1 FLSLLGFPFV
11 LCIRVSLDESPSSSS
26 SSSSNQSADGV
37 WELRLS
43 RSVDSSS
50 CSFTRKT
57 AVVLLCAAK
66 IASASMGKAVIVA
79 RADAERKVRE
89 VAVARKRARE
99 ALEHVG
105 FLLARERARR
115 KEEASMEVSGSGN
128 MEMKDKERN
137 RNLGSMVKTENS
149 LEAPAVP
156 TLNTATALTQ
166 RRESL
171 NGFVRQMSMVK
182 NEAAASV
189 QETAEADRLQIN
201 NNIASSEKE
210 KSGNFADNED
220 AENVQNDHKIAL

>member
-1 FLSLLGFPFV
+1 FPSVLGFPFV
-11 LCIRVSLDESPSSSS
+11 LCIRLSLDESPSSS

-128 MEMKDKERN
+128 METKDKERN

-149 LEAPAVP
+149 LETPAVP
-156 TLNTATALTQ
+156 TLNTGTTLTQ

-189 QETAEADRLQIN
+189 QETAEADRLRSN
-201 NNIASSEKE
+201 NNIA
-210 KSGNFADNED
+210 DNGD
-220 AENVQNDHKIAL
+220 VENVQNDHKIAL